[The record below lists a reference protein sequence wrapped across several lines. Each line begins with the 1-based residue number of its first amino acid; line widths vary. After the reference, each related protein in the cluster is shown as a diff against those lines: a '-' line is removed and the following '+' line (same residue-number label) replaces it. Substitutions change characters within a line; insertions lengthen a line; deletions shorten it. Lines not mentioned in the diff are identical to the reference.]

1 MFLIKKKNLE
11 NIFNMNLCKINL
23 NDSYLETYFQTFS
36 TYSVL
41 EDKEYIKSVLLKI
54 KILKNIFNAPRID
67 VSFFEDKIFFAVYT
81 DFKMFS
87 FLDLD
92 YSFLNERLFLKPYE
106 NIIFLLKLNR

>member
-1 MFLIKKKNLE
+1 
-11 NIFNMNLCKINL
+11 MNLCKINL

-81 DFKMFS
+81 DYDGRKSSRVFVN
-87 FLDLD
+87 
-92 YSFLNERLFLKPYE
+92 YSTMEKV
-106 NIIFLLKLNR
+106 FLLFDNRLSIMVIGYAC